1 MPAAT
6 FPFVRFP
13 YAHFPYMLALPCL
26 LLIAGCN
33 EPPPA
38 GQREI
43 VQPAKV
49 LTIGAGAGRD
59 ARRFP
64 GTVRAAQRVDLAF
77 QVAGQLIEFPVKEGQ
92 SIRQGQRLGQLDKRD
107 YQSNFDAAIAQRVKL
122 AANLKRA
129 DELID
134 KKFISDAEYD
144 RIKADYDIAVSNVE
158 KQQKALEDTEL
169 TAPFAGTIAKTYVDN
184 FQDVNAKQPII
195 SLQDNSAL
203 EVVVNIAESLIVRRQ
218 ESDRLQLLVKF
229 DSIPEAGFVARIKEF
244 ATEADPQTQTY
255 RYILAMEGI
264 EGYNLLPGMTAS
276 VEATRLNTQGGSAV
290 VQVPVAALAN
300 DGKNQI
306 SVWVVDDNNQVHRR
320 QVVTGELRG
329 EASIQILSGLNQ
341 GDRIVT
347 AGVHAMR
354 EGRTI
359 NPIDEVVY

>member
-1 MPAAT
+1 MPAANCN
-6 FPFVRFP
+6 FLHSPFV
-13 YAHFPYMLALPCL
+13 LALPCL
-26 LLIAGCN
+26 LLFAGCS

-49 LTIGAGAGRD
+49 LIIGAGAGPEI
-59 ARRFP
+59 RRFP

-77 QVAGQLIEFPVKEGQ
+77 QVAGRLIEFPVREGQ
-92 SIRQGQRLGQLDKRD
+92 QIRQGQRLGQLDKRD
-107 YQSNFDAAIAQRVKL
+107 YQSNYDAAVAQRVKL

-134 KKFISDAEYD
+134 RKFISDAEYD

-169 TAPFAGTIAKTYVDN
+169 VAPFAGTIAKTYVDN
-184 FQDVNAKQPII
+184 FQDINAKQPIV

-203 EVVVNIAESLIVRRQ
+203 EIVVNIAESLIVRRR
-218 ESDRLQLLVKF
+218 ESDQLQLLARF
-229 DSIPEAGFVARIKEF
+229 DSIQDRGFTARIKEF
-244 ATEADPQTQTY
+244 ATDADPQTQTY
-255 RYILAMEGI
+255 RYVLAIEGI
-264 EGYNLLPGMTAS
+264 DGYNLLPGMTAS
-276 VEATRLNTQGGSAV
+276 VEATRLDSAGGDATV
-290 VQVPVAALAN
+290 LVPVAALAN
-300 DGKNQI
+300 NGANGI
-306 SVWVVDDNNQVHRR
+306 SVWVVGDNNQVHRR
-320 QVVTGELRG
+320 QVTTGELRG
-329 EASIQILSGLNQ
+329 EASIQILSGLSQ

-359 NPIDEVVY
+359 KPIDEVIY